1 MITLT
6 IKDETASGDI
16 LNEILIKVE
25 NERTTLKDI
34 ITARVLS
41 EVNAYN
47 NTNPEYFK
55 GLIQPNE
62 AERTL
67 NGFRIKKKKKI
78 DGEQQVYVALDAFLK
93 NGYFVIVDDEQVTDY
108 DQEILVSEDTS
119 ISFLKL
125 TPLVGG

>member
-6 IKDETASGDI
+6 VNDETASGDI
-16 LNEILIKVE
+16 LNQIQIEVE
-25 NERTTLKDI
+25 SERTTLKDI
-34 ITARVLS
+34 ITARVLG
-41 EVNAYN
+41 EVEAYN
-47 NTNPEYFK
+47 SSSSEYFK

-62 AERTL
+62 AEKTL
-67 NGFRIKKKKKI
+67 NGFRVKKKKKI

-93 NGYFVIVDDEQVTDY
+93 NGYFVIVDDEQITDY
-108 DQEILVSEDTS
+108 DQEILVSKDTS

>member
-1 MITLT
+1 MTILT

-16 LNEILIKVE
+16 LNEIRIQVE

-34 ITARVLS
+34 ITTRVLT
-41 EVNAYN
+41 EVENYN
-47 NTNPEYFK
+47 NSKPEYFK
-55 GLIQPNE
+55 GLIQPSE
-62 AERTL
+62 AEKTL
-67 NGFRIKKKKKI
+67 NGFRIKKRKTI

-93 NGYFVIVDDEQVTDY
+93 NGYFVIVDDEQITDY
-108 DQEILVSEDTS
+108 NKEMLVSADTK

>member
-1 MITLT
+1 MTTLT

-16 LNEILIKVE
+16 LNEIRIKVE

-34 ITARVLS
+34 ITARVLT
-41 EVNAYN
+41 EVESYN
-47 NTNPEYFK
+47 SSKPEYFK
-55 GLIQPNE
+55 GLIQPSE
-62 AERTL
+62 AEKTL
-67 NGFRIKKKKKI
+67 NGFRVKKRKTI

-93 NGYFVIVDDEQVTDY
+93 NGYFVIIDDEQVTDY
-108 DQEILVSEDTS
+108 DQEILVSSETK

>member
-6 IKDETASGDI
+6 INDETASGDI
-16 LNEILIKVE
+16 LNQIQIEVE
-25 NERTTLKDI
+25 SERTTLKDI
-34 ITARVLS
+34 ITARVLG
-41 EVNAYN
+41 EVEAYN
-47 NTNPEYFK
+47 STSTEYFK
-55 GLIQPNE
+55 GLIQPSE
-62 AERTL
+62 AEKTL

-93 NGYFVIVDDEQVTDY
+93 NGYFVIVDDEQITDY
-108 DQEILVSEDTS
+108 DQEILVSKDTL

>member
-6 IKDETASGDI
+6 INDETASGDI
-16 LNEILIKVE
+16 LNQIQIEVE
-25 NERTTLKDI
+25 SERTTLKDI
-34 ITARVLS
+34 ITARVLG
-41 EVNAYN
+41 EVEAYN
-47 NTNPEYFK
+47 STSTEYFK
-55 GLIQPNE
+55 GLIQPSE
-62 AERTL
+62 AEKTL

-93 NGYFVIVDDEQVTDY
+93 NGYFVIVDDEQITDY
-108 DQEILVSEDTS
+108 DQEILVSKDTS